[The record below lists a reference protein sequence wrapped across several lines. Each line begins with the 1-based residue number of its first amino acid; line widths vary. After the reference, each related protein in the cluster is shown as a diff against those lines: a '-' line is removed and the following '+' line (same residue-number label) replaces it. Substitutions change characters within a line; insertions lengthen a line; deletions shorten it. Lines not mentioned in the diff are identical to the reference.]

1 MRLCDESSDKV
12 TTIHVPGAY
21 TTGSHSMNKS
31 GEIAFVWGDPYGNNH
46 GAILSSGSYYVFD
59 VPPSAGA
66 NTDADGINDSGEI
79 VGHYTPKGTSIFSGY
94 EGKL

>member
-1 MRLCDESSDKV
+1 MFL
-12 TTIHVPGAY
+12 
-21 TTGSHSMNKS
+21 
-31 GEIAFVWGDPYGNNH
+31 WQDPYGNSH
-46 GAILSSGSYYVFD
+46 GAMLKAGSYYVFD

-79 VGHYTPKGTSIFSGY
+79 VGHFTPTGSSNVEGW